1 MPKILIKY
9 LAYEQEKENFSKQ
22 ERAVI
27 RKDFL
32 DQCNAKI
39 DSFKKPFIKAIDKIN
54 DI

>member
-1 MPKILIKY
+1 MAKILLKY
-9 LAYEQEKENFSKQ
+9 LTYEEVKENFTKQ

-32 DQCNAKI
+32 GQCNDKI